1 LLGIWFL
8 VVGAYLNLL
17 SEVLQKRG
25 DSTVQIEVLMPKMG
39 ESITEGK
46 VIKWHKK
53 PGEKIERD
61 EILLEI
67 STDKVDTEI
76 PSVASGFLSKILVN
90 EQEVAQVGTVIAYIE
105 TEGHKIRSEEG
116 AGIGVDAIAKPAEEL
131 VETSSRKLEA
141 TEQISH
147 GHNGSRFFS
156 PLIRSIAKEEGISID
171 ELITISGSG
180 KGGRVTRD
188 DLNNYIVNR
197 NQGQEAKSR
206 KQESRIEHPASS
218 IQHPA
223 SSIKD
228 QEVIP
233 MDNMRQLIMEH
244 MMKSRDTSVHVA
256 AITEVDLTFISNFI
270 SKRGEEFQKQEG
282 FKLTF
287 MPFIA
292 HACVKALKDFPI
304 VNSSVDG
311 TNIIQHNYVN
321 LGIAVAIESKGLL
334 VPVIK
339 GADEK
344 SLLGLARAIRDLASR
359 ARSKRLTGEDT
370 IGSTF
375 SITNFGVFGNLMGT
389 PIINQPNVA
398 ILGVGAV
405 KKRPVVISL
414 GDGNDSIAIRQM
426 GFLTLSFDHRL
437 VDGAAGGQ
445 FLERVVY
452 YLENF
457 DTKQVF

>member
-1 LLGIWFL
+1 MQ
-8 VVGAYLNLL
+8 V
-17 SEVLQKRG
+17 
-25 DSTVQIEVLMPKMG
+25 EVLMPKMG

-46 VIKWHKK
+46 IVKWHKK
-53 PGEKIERD
+53 TGEKVERD

-76 PSVASGFLSKILVN
+76 PSVASGVLSKIVVS
-90 EQEVAQVGTVIAYIE
+90 EQEIAQVGTVIAYIE
-105 TEGHKIRSEEG
+105 TEGQKTNSEKDEKIANYEVPEPVEESF
-116 AGIGVDAIAKPAEEL
+116 
-131 VETSSRKLEA
+131 ETTSRKIE
-141 TEQISH
+141 TTKQNSH
-147 GHNGSRFFS
+147 GNNGDRFFS
-156 PLIRSIAKEEGISID
+156 PLVRSIAKTEGISFE
-171 ELITISGSG
+171 ELTTIAGSG
-180 KGGRVTRD
+180 LGGRLTKD
-188 DLNNYIVNR
+188 DLRNYLDNK
-197 NQGQEAKSR
+197 GQKREPRSQ
-206 KQESRIEHPASS
+206 KQEVRNRKLATDRDET
-218 IQHPA
+218 
-223 SSIKD
+223 
-228 QEVIP
+228 IP
-233 MDNMRQLIMEH
+233 MDNMRQRIMEH
-244 MMKSRDTSVHVA
+244 MVESRDTSVHVA
-256 AITEVDLTFISNFI
+256 AITEVDMTLISDFI
-270 SKRGEEFQKQEG
+270 SKRGDEFGKQEG
-282 FKLTF
+282 FRLTF

-292 HACVKALKDFPI
+292 HASVNALKDFPI
-304 VNSSVDG
+304 VNSGISG

-321 LGIAVAIESKGLL
+321 LGIAVAIETKGLL
-334 VPVIK
+334 VPVIN

-359 ARSKRLTGEDT
+359 ARNKRLTGED
-370 IGSTF
+370 IVGSTF

-405 KKRPVVISL
+405 KKRPVVI
-414 GDGNDSIAIRQM
+414 NDAIAIRQM

>member
-1 LLGIWFL
+1 M
-8 VVGAYLNLL
+8 
-17 SEVLQKRG
+17 
-25 DSTVQIEVLMPKMG
+25 QIEVLMPKMG

-46 VIKWHKK
+46 IVKWHKRT
-53 PGEKIERD
+53 GEKIGRD

-76 PSVASGFLSKILVN
+76 PSAAAGMVSRILVK
-90 EQEVAQVGTVIAYIE
+90 EQEIALVGTVIAYIE
-105 TEGHKIRSEEG
+105 TGDQKTNDEE
-116 AGIGVDAIAKPAEEL
+116 AEKVANYEAIEPAKED
-131 VETSSRKLEA
+131 
-141 TEQISH
+141 SH
-147 GHNGSRFFS
+147 GNNGDKFFS
-156 PLIRSIAKEEGISID
+156 PLVRSIAKTEGISSE
-171 ELITISGSG
+171 ELTTITGSG
-180 KGGRVTRD
+180 LGGRLTKD
-188 DLNNYIVNR
+188 DLRNYIENR
-197 NQGQEAKSR
+197 DQRRETRSQKQGVRSGDLVAD
-206 KQESRIEHPASS
+206 H
-218 IQHPA
+218 
-223 SSIKD
+223 D
-228 QEVIP
+228 EVIS
-233 MDNMRQLIMEH
+233 MDNMRQRIMEH
-244 MMKSRDTSVHVA
+244 MVRSRDTSVHVA
-256 AITEVDLTFISNFI
+256 AITEVDMTHISDFI
-270 SKRGEEFQKQEG
+270 SKRGDEFGKQEG

-304 VNSSVDG
+304 VNSSIDG
-311 TNIIQHNYVN
+311 TNIIQHNHVN
-321 LGIAVAIESKGLL
+321 LGIAVAIETKGLL

-359 ARSKRLTGEDT
+359 ARSKRLAGEDT
-370 IGSTF
+370 LDSTF

-405 KKRPVVISL
+405 KKRPVVI
-414 GDGNDSIAIRQM
+414 NDAIAIRQM

-445 FLERVVY
+445 FLEKIVY
-452 YLENF
+452 YLENC